1 MGELIH
7 IREKA
12 LRHIREKA
20 QRRDIA
26 RSNARDRESLRCA
39 VDVLKANL
47 HATAVEIVDA
57 PSSEQAELLDRAESF
72 IALIRYGMRMLGE
85 DDERGPEFIFE
96 KR

>member
-12 LRHIREKA
+12 L
-20 QRRDIA
+20 RRDIA
-26 RSNARDRESLRCA
+26 RSNARDRESLKRA
-39 VDVLKANL
+39 VHIIKENL

-57 PSSEQAELLDRAESF
+57 PAHEQAELLDRAENF

-85 DDERGPEFIFE
+85 DSDEPGPPLSID
-96 KR
+96 KT